1 MTEEL
6 SQGTI
11 DNAFR
16 LTADNIR
23 QDLILAVV
31 LGCVDDAKA
40 LAISL
45 VRATRPDLELSL
57 VEDPAVWSGNAE
69 EKESVNHD

>member
-6 SQGTI
+6 SQGVI

-16 LTADNIR
+16 LTATEMLEDMVYAVYFG
-23 QDLILAVV
+23 LADRARV
-31 LGCVDDAKA
+31 

-57 VEDPAVWSGNAE
+57 VEEPAVWSSNLDVT
-69 EKESVNHD
+69 KKK